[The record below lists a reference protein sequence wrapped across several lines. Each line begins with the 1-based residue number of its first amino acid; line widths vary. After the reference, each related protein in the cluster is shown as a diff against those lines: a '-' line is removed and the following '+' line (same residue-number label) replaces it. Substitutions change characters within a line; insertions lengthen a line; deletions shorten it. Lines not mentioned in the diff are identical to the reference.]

1 MVINLITEEDAKKI
15 QSELTEEQIRQLIYL
30 LQKDKLVELKELA
43 RKKYK
48 IKFVLVMRRYINKFF
63 TKLENNKQFK
73 RPETINLLNQT
84 RKTLK
89 NVYKF
94 INSKEVVD
102 ANSLLRSAFENLI
115 MGMMIYE
122 NTSTY
127 KEFINLSIDDKIRQ
141 YTKPQKLRND
151 FRKVLRKLDGDL
163 FTDMNSRDLKDFLDE
178 FYDKMCLFTHSTIIV
193 NAMIEIEKDDDLD
206 IYVVALK
213 QNAYFVE
220 MILYLCLKYLCEFKK
235 NPIDITYLL
244 LGWYVLISDV
254 PKEKI
259 APKKMEKLNK
269 LLYADFNKEYLEKNK
284 ENVNFLTKEAKKL
297 QEDIQRNPTG
307 FIELLTM
314 LVK

>member
-1 MVINLITEEDAKKI
+1 MI
-15 QSELTEEQIRQLIYL
+15 SLTEEAIEKIKAELTDDQIMQLVYL

-43 RKKYK
+43 RKKCK
-48 IKFVLVMRRYINKFF
+48 TKFVMVMRRYINKFF
-63 TKLENNKQFK
+63 KDLENNKEFK
-73 RPETINLLNQT
+73 KPETINLLSQT

-89 NVYKF
+89 NIHKF

-115 MGMMIYE
+115 MGMMINESE
-122 NTSTY
+122 NTY
-127 KEFINLSIDDKIRQ
+127 KEFINLSIDDTTRQ

-163 FTDMNSRDLKDFLDE
+163 FIEMSNRNLKDMLDE
-178 FYDKMCLFTHSTIIV
+178 FYDKMCLFTHSSIVV

-206 IYVVALK
+206 IYFIALK
-213 QNAYFVE
+213 QNTYFVE
-220 MILYLCLKYLCEFKK
+220 ILLYLCLKYLCNYKK
-235 NPIDITYLL
+235 DPIDITYIV

-254 PKEKI
+254 PKEKVTSE
-259 APKKMEKLNK
+259 KKEKLNK

-284 ENVNFLTKEAKKL
+284 ENVDFLTEEANKL
-297 QEDIQRNPTG
+297 QEDIQKNPTG
-307 FIELLTM
+307 FVELLTK

>member
-1 MVINLITEEDAKKI
+1 MITEEDIKKI
-15 QSELTEEQIRQLIYL
+15 QSELTDDQLRQLLYL

-43 RKKYK
+43 RKKCK
-48 IKFVLVMRRYINKFF
+48 TKFVMVMRRYVNKFF
-63 TKLENNKQFK
+63 KELENDKEFK

-89 NVYKF
+89 NVHKF

-115 MGMMIYE
+115 MGMMINESE
-122 NTSTY
+122 NTY
-127 KEFINLSIDDKIRQ
+127 KEFINLSIDDTTRQ

-163 FTDMNSRDLKDFLDE
+163 FIEMSNRNLKDMLDE
-178 FYDKMCLFTHSTIIV
+178 FYDKMCLFTHSTILV
-193 NAMIEIEKDDDLD
+193 NAMIEIEKDDDLG
-206 IYVVALK
+206 IYVIALK
-213 QNAYFVE
+213 QNTYFVE
-220 MILYLCLKYLCEFKK
+220 MLLYLCLKYLCNYKK
-235 NPIDITYLL
+235 DPIDITYVV

-254 PKEKI
+254 PKEKVT
-259 APKKMEKLNK
+259 PEKMEKLNK

-284 ENVNFLTKEAKKL
+284 ENVDFLTEEAKKL
-297 QEDIQRNPTG
+297 QENIQKNPTG
-307 FIELLTM
+307 FVELLTK

>member
-1 MVINLITEEDAKKI
+1 MI
-15 QSELTEEQIRQLIYL
+15 SLTEEAIEKIKAELTDDQIMQLVYL

-43 RKKYK
+43 RKKCK
-48 IKFVLVMRRYINKFF
+48 TKFVMVMRRYINKFF
-63 TKLENNKQFK
+63 KDLENNKEFK

-89 NVYKF
+89 NVHKF

-115 MGMMIYE
+115 MGMMINESE
-122 NTSTY
+122 NTY
-127 KEFINLSIDDKIRQ
+127 KEFINLSIDDTTRQ
-141 YTKPQKLRND
+141 YTKSQKLRND

-163 FTDMNSRDLKDFLDE
+163 FIEMSNRNLKDMLDE
-178 FYDKMCLFTHSTIIV
+178 FYDKMCLFTHSSIVV

-206 IYVVALK
+206 IYVIALK
-213 QNAYFVE
+213 QNTYFVE
-220 MILYLCLKYLCEFKK
+220 MLLYLCLKYLCNYKK
-235 NPIDITYLL
+235 NPIDITYVV

-254 PKEKI
+254 PKEKVT
-259 APKKMEKLNK
+259 PEKMEKLNK

-284 ENVNFLTKEAKKL
+284 ENVDFLTEEANKL
-297 QEDIQRNPTG
+297 QEDIQKNPTG
-307 FIELLTM
+307 FVELLTK

>member
-1 MVINLITEEDAKKI
+1 MI
-15 QSELTEEQIRQLIYL
+15 SLTEEVIEKIKAELTDDQIMQLVYL

-43 RKKYK
+43 RKKCK
-48 IKFVLVMRRYINKFF
+48 TKFVMLMRRYINKFF
-63 TKLENNKQFK
+63 KDLENNKEFK

-89 NVYKF
+89 NVHKF

-115 MGMMIYE
+115 MGMMINESE
-122 NTSTY
+122 NTY
-127 KEFINLSIDDKIRQ
+127 KEFINLSIDDTTRQ

-163 FTDMNSRDLKDFLDE
+163 FIEMSNRNLKDMLDE
-178 FYDKMCLFTHSTIIV
+178 FYDKMCLFTHSSIVV

-206 IYVVALK
+206 IYFIALK
-213 QNAYFVE
+213 QNTYFVE
-220 MILYLCLKYLCEFKK
+220 MLLYLCLKYLCNYKK
-235 NPIDITYLL
+235 DPIDITYIV

-254 PKEKI
+254 PKEKVT
-259 APKKMEKLNK
+259 PEKMEKLNK

-284 ENVNFLTKEAKKL
+284 ENVDFLTEEANKL
-297 QEDIQRNPTG
+297 QEDIQKNPTG
-307 FIELLTM
+307 FVELLTK

>member
-1 MVINLITEEDAKKI
+1 MISLTEEAIEKI
-15 QSELTEEQIRQLIYL
+15 NSELTDEQIMQLVYL

-43 RKKYK
+43 RKKCK
-48 IKFVLVMRRYINKFF
+48 TKFIMVMRKYINKFF
-63 TKLENNKQFK
+63 KDLENDKEFK
-73 RPETINLLNQT
+73 RPETVNLLNQT

-94 INSKEVVD
+94 IKNKEVVD

-115 MGMMIYE
+115 MGMMINE
-122 NTSTY
+122 SEDTY
-127 KEFINLSIDDKIRQ
+127 KEFINLSIDDTTRKL
-141 YTKPQKLRND
+141 TKPQKLRND

-163 FTDMNSRDLKDFLDE
+163 FVEMSNKNLKDLLDE
-178 FYDKMCLFTHSTIIV
+178 FYDKMCLFTHSTIVV

-206 IYVVALK
+206 IYVIALK

-220 MILYLCLKYLCEFKK
+220 MLLYLCLKYLCNYDKD
-235 NPIDITYLL
+235 PIDITYVV

-254 PKEKI
+254 PKEKVT
-259 APKKMEKLNK
+259 PEKMEKLNK

-284 ENVNFLTKEAKKL
+284 ENIDFLTEEAKKL
-297 QEDIQRNPTG
+297 QEDIQKNPTG
-307 FIELLTM
+307 FVELLTS

>member
-1 MVINLITEEDAKKI
+1 MTPPRGAARITAAKALHKNLFTFTLYTLFPPIRPCERTHTERKMIIKAAKRADRRIINCIIFRCDF
-15 QSELTEEQIRQLIYL
+15 QLSPS
-30 LQKDKLVELKELA
+30 
-43 RKKYK
+43 KYSD
-48 IKFVLVMRRYINKFF
+48 IN
-63 TKLENNKQFK
+63 
-73 RPETINLLNQT
+73 
-84 RKTLK
+84 
-89 NVYKF
+89 VHKF

-115 MGMMIYE
+115 MGMMINE
-122 NTSTY
+122 SEDTY
-127 KEFINLSIDDKIRQ
+127 KEFINLSIDDTTRQ

-163 FTDMNSRDLKDFLDE
+163 FIDMNSRDLKDFLDE
-178 FYDKMCLFTHSTIIV
+178 FYDKMCLFTHSTILV

-213 QNAYFVE
+213 QNTYFVE
-220 MILYLCLKYLCEFKK
+220 LLLYLCLKYLCNYKK
-235 NPIDITYLL
+235 DPIDITYLL

-259 APKKMEKLNK
+259 TPEKMEKLNK

-284 ENVNFLTKEAKKL
+284 EIVDFLTEEAKKL
-297 QEDIQRNPTG
+297 QEDIQKNPTG
-307 FIELLTM
+307 FVELLTS

>member
-1 MVINLITEEDAKKI
+1 MTEEAMEKI
-15 QSELTEEQIRQLIYL
+15 RAELTDDQIMQLVYL

-43 RKKYK
+43 RKKCK
-48 IKFVLVMRRYINKFF
+48 TKFVMVMRRYINKFF
-63 TKLENNKQFK
+63 KDLENNKEFK

-89 NVYKF
+89 NVHKF

-115 MGMMIYE
+115 MGMMINESE
-122 NTSTY
+122 NTY
-127 KEFINLSIDDKIRQ
+127 KEFVNLSIDDTTRQ

-163 FTDMNSRDLKDFLDE
+163 FIEMSNRNLKDMLDE
-178 FYDKMCLFTHSTIIV
+178 FYDKMCLFTHSSIVV

-206 IYVVALK
+206 IYFIALK
-213 QNAYFVE
+213 QNTYFVE
-220 MILYLCLKYLCEFKK
+220 MLLYLCLKYLCNYKK
-235 NPIDITYLL
+235 DPIDITYIV

-254 PKEKI
+254 PKEKVT
-259 APKKMEKLNK
+259 PEKMEKLNK

-284 ENVNFLTKEAKKL
+284 ENVDLLIEEANKL
-297 QEDIQRNPTG
+297 QEDIQKNPTG
-307 FIELLTM
+307 FVELLTK

>member
-1 MVINLITEEDAKKI
+1 MVTEEDVKNI
-15 QSELTEEQIRQLIYL
+15 QSELTDDQIRQLLYL

-43 RKKYK
+43 RKKCK
-48 IKFVLVMRRYINKFF
+48 TKFVMVMRKYINKFF
-63 TKLENNKQFK
+63 KELDNDKQFK

-89 NVYKF
+89 NVHKF

-115 MGMMIYE
+115 MGMMINE
-122 NTSTY
+122 NENTY
-127 KEFINLSIDDKIRQ
+127 KEFINLSIDDKTRQ

-163 FTDMNSRDLKDFLDE
+163 FMKMSNRNLKDMLDE
-178 FYDKMCLFTHSTIIV
+178 FYDKMCLFTHSTIVV

-206 IYVVALK
+206 IYVIALK
-213 QNAYFVE
+213 QNVYFVE
-220 MILYLCLKYLCEFKK
+220 MLLYLCLKYLCNYKK
-235 NPIDITYLL
+235 DPIDSTYVV

-254 PKEKI
+254 PKEKVT
-259 APKKMEKLNK
+259 PEKMERLNK
-269 LLYADFNKEYLEKNK
+269 LLYADFNREYLEKNK
-284 ENVNFLTKEAKKL
+284 ENVDFLTEEVKKL
-297 QEDIQRNPTG
+297 QEDIQKNPTG
-307 FIELLTM
+307 FVELLVL

>member
-1 MVINLITEEDAKKI
+1 MI
-15 QSELTEEQIRQLIYL
+15 SLTEEAIEKIKAELTDDQIMQLVYL

-43 RKKYK
+43 RKKCK
-48 IKFVLVMRRYINKFF
+48 TKFVMVMRRYINKFF
-63 TKLENNKQFK
+63 KDLENNKEFK
-73 RPETINLLNQT
+73 RPGTINLLNQT

-89 NVYKF
+89 NVHKF

-102 ANSLLRSAFENLI
+102 ANSLLRSAFEKLI
-115 MGMMIYE
+115 MGMMINESE
-122 NTSTY
+122 NTY
-127 KEFINLSIDDKIRQ
+127 KEFINLSIDDTTRQ

-163 FTDMNSRDLKDFLDE
+163 FIEMSNRNLKDMLDE
-178 FYDKMCLFTHSTIIV
+178 FYDKMCLFTHSSIVV

-213 QNAYFVE
+213 QNTYFVE
-220 MILYLCLKYLCEFKK
+220 MLLYLCLKYLCNYKK
-235 NPIDITYLL
+235 DPIDITYIV

-254 PKEKI
+254 PKEKVT
-259 APKKMEKLNK
+259 PEKMEKLNK

-284 ENVNFLTKEAKKL
+284 ENVDFLTEEANKL
-297 QEDIQRNPTG
+297 QEDIQKNPTG
-307 FIELLTM
+307 FVELLTK

>member
-1 MVINLITEEDAKKI
+1 MTEEEIKKI
-15 QSELTEEQIRQLIYL
+15 QSELTDDQLRQLLYL

-43 RKKYK
+43 RKKCK
-48 IKFVLVMRRYINKFF
+48 TKFVNVMRRYINKFF
-63 TKLENNKQFK
+63 IELENDKEFK

-89 NVYKF
+89 NVHKF
-94 INSKEVVD
+94 IKNKEVVD

-115 MGMMIYE
+115 MGMMINE
-122 NTSTY
+122 NEETY
-127 KEFINLSIDDKIRQ
+127 KEFINLSIDDTTRKL
-141 YTKPQKLRND
+141 TKPQKLRND

-163 FTDMNSRDLKDFLDE
+163 FIEMSNKNLKELLDE
-178 FYDKMCLFTHSTIIV
+178 FYDKMCLFTHSTILV

-213 QNAYFVE
+213 QNTYFVE
-220 MILYLCLKYLCEFKK
+220 MLLYLRLKYLCNYKK
-235 NPIDITYLL
+235 DPIDITYVV

-254 PKEKI
+254 PKEKVT
-259 APKKMEKLNK
+259 PEKMKKLNK

-284 ENVNFLTKEAKKL
+284 ENVDFLTEEAKKL
-297 QEDIQRNPTG
+297 QDDIQRNPTG
-307 FIELLTM
+307 FVELLTT

>member
-1 MVINLITEEDAKKI
+1 MI
-15 QSELTEEQIRQLIYL
+15 SLTEEAIEKIKAELTDDQIMQLVYL
-30 LQKDKLVELKELA
+30 LQKDKLVELKEIA
-43 RKKYK
+43 RKKCK
-48 IKFVLVMRRYINKFF
+48 TKFVNVMRRYVNKFF
-63 TKLENNKQFK
+63 KDLENDKEFK
-73 RPETINLLNQT
+73 RPETVNLLNQT

-89 NVYKF
+89 NVHKF
-94 INSKEVVD
+94 IKNKEVVD

-115 MGMMIYE
+115 MGMMINE
-122 NTSTY
+122 SEDTY
-127 KEFINLSIDDKIRQ
+127 KEFINLSIDDTTRQ

-163 FTDMNSRDLKDFLDE
+163 FIDMNSRDLKDFLDE
-178 FYDKMCLFTHSTIIV
+178 FYDKMCLFTHSTILV

-213 QNAYFVE
+213 QNTYFVE
-220 MILYLCLKYLCEFKK
+220 LLLYLCLKYLCNYKK
-235 NPIDITYLL
+235 DPIDITYLL

-259 APKKMEKLNK
+259 TPEKMEKLNK

-284 ENVNFLTKEAKKL
+284 ENVDFLTEEVKKL
-297 QEDIQRNPTG
+297 QEDIQKNPTG
-307 FIELLTM
+307 FVELLTT

>member
-1 MVINLITEEDAKKI
+1 MTEEAIEKI
-15 QSELTEEQIRQLIYL
+15 KAVLTDDQIMQLVYL

-43 RKKYK
+43 RKKCK
-48 IKFVLVMRRYINKFF
+48 TKFVMVMRRYINKFF
-63 TKLENNKQFK
+63 KDLENDKEFK

-89 NVYKF
+89 NVHKF

-115 MGMMIYE
+115 MGMMINESE
-122 NTSTY
+122 NTY
-127 KEFINLSIDDKIRQ
+127 KEFINLSIDDTTRQ

-163 FTDMNSRDLKDFLDE
+163 FIEMSNRNLKDMLDE
-178 FYDKMCLFTHSTIIV
+178 FYDKMCLFTHSSIVV

-206 IYVVALK
+206 IYVIALK
-213 QNAYFVE
+213 QNTYFVE
-220 MILYLCLKYLCEFKK
+220 MLLYLCLKYLCNYKK
-235 NPIDITYLL
+235 DLIDITYVV

-254 PKEKI
+254 PKEKVT
-259 APKKMEKLNK
+259 PEKMEKLNK

-284 ENVNFLTKEAKKL
+284 ENVDFLTEEANKL
-297 QEDIQRNPTG
+297 QEDIQKNPTG
-307 FIELLTM
+307 FVELLTK

>member
-1 MVINLITEEDAKKI
+1 MI
-15 QSELTEEQIRQLIYL
+15 SLTEEAIEKIKAELTDDQIMQLVYL

-43 RKKYK
+43 RKKCK
-48 IKFVLVMRRYINKFF
+48 TKFVMVMRRYINKFF
-63 TKLENNKQFK
+63 KDLENNKEFK

-89 NVYKF
+89 NVHKF

-115 MGMMIYE
+115 MGMMINESE
-122 NTSTY
+122 NTY
-127 KEFINLSIDDKIRQ
+127 KEFINLSIDDTTRQ

-163 FTDMNSRDLKDFLDE
+163 FIEMSNRNLKDMLDE
-178 FYDKMCLFTHSTIIV
+178 FYDKMCLFTHSSMVV

-206 IYVVALK
+206 IYFIALK
-213 QNAYFVE
+213 QNTYFVE
-220 MILYLCLKYLCEFKK
+220 ILLYLCLKYLCNYKK
-235 NPIDITYLL
+235 DPIDITYIV

-254 PKEKI
+254 PKEKVT
-259 APKKMEKLNK
+259 PENMEKLNK

-284 ENVNFLTKEAKKL
+284 ENVDFLTEEANKL
-297 QEDIQRNPTG
+297 QEDIQKNPTG
-307 FIELLTM
+307 FVELLTK

>member
-1 MVINLITEEDAKKI
+1 MTEEEIKKI
-15 QSELTEEQIRQLIYL
+15 QSELTDDQIMQLVYL

-43 RKKYK
+43 RKKCK
-48 IKFVLVMRRYINKFF
+48 TKFIMVMRKYINKFF
-63 TKLENNKQFK
+63 KDLENNKEFK

-89 NVYKF
+89 NVHKF

-115 MGMMIYE
+115 MGMMINESE
-122 NTSTY
+122 NTY
-127 KEFINLSIDDKIRQ
+127 KEFINLSIDDTTRQ

-163 FTDMNSRDLKDFLDE
+163 FIEMSNRNLKDMLDE
-178 FYDKMCLFTHSTIIV
+178 FYDKMCLFTHSSIVV

-206 IYVVALK
+206 IYVIALK
-213 QNAYFVE
+213 QNTYFVE
-220 MILYLCLKYLCEFKK
+220 MLLYLCLKYLCNYKK
-235 NPIDITYLL
+235 DPIDITYVV

-254 PKEKI
+254 PKEKVT
-259 APKKMEKLNK
+259 PEKMEKLKK

-284 ENVNFLTKEAKKL
+284 ENVDFLTEEANKL
-297 QEDIQRNPTG
+297 QEDIQKNPTG
-307 FIELLTM
+307 FVELLTK

>member
-1 MVINLITEEDAKKI
+1 MINLTEEAIEKI
-15 QSELTEEQIRQLIYL
+15 NSELTDEQIMQLVYL

-43 RKKYK
+43 RKKCK
-48 IKFVLVMRRYINKFF
+48 TKFVNVMRRYVNKFF
-63 TKLENNKQFK
+63 KDLENDKEFK
-73 RPETINLLNQT
+73 RPETVNLLNQT

-94 INSKEVVD
+94 IKNKEVVD

-115 MGMMIYE
+115 MGMMINE
-122 NTSTY
+122 SEDTY
-127 KEFINLSIDDKIRQ
+127 KEFINLSIDDTTRKL
-141 YTKPQKLRND
+141 TKPQKLRND

-163 FTDMNSRDLKDFLDE
+163 FVEMSNKNLKDLLDE
-178 FYDKMCLFTHSTIIV
+178 FYDKMCLFTHSTIVV

-206 IYVVALK
+206 IYVIALK

-220 MILYLCLKYLCEFKK
+220 MLLYLCLKYLCNYDKD
-235 NPIDITYLL
+235 PIDITYVV

-254 PKEKI
+254 PKEKVT
-259 APKKMEKLNK
+259 PEKMEKLNK

-284 ENVNFLTKEAKKL
+284 EHIDFLTEEAKKL
-297 QEDIQRNPTG
+297 QEDIQKNPTG
-307 FIELLTM
+307 FVELLTS

>member
-1 MVINLITEEDAKKI
+1 MTEEAIEKI
-15 QSELTEEQIRQLIYL
+15 KTELTDDQIMQLVYL

-43 RKKYK
+43 RKKCK
-48 IKFVLVMRRYINKFF
+48 TKFVMVMRRYINKFF
-63 TKLENNKQFK
+63 KDLENNKEFK

-89 NVYKF
+89 NVHKF

-115 MGMMIYE
+115 MGMMINESE
-122 NTSTY
+122 NTY
-127 KEFINLSIDDKIRQ
+127 KEFINLSIDDTTRQ

-163 FTDMNSRDLKDFLDE
+163 FIEMSNRNLKDMLDE
-178 FYDKMCLFTHSTIIV
+178 FYDKMCLFTHSSIVV

-206 IYVVALK
+206 IYVIALK
-213 QNAYFVE
+213 QNTYFVE
-220 MILYLCLKYLCEFKK
+220 MLLYLCSKYLCNYKK
-235 NPIDITYLL
+235 DPIDITYVV

-254 PKEKI
+254 PKEKFT
-259 APKKMEKLNK
+259 PEKMEKLNK

-284 ENVNFLTKEAKKL
+284 ENVDFLTEEANKL
-297 QEDIQRNPTG
+297 QEDIQKNPTG
-307 FIELLTM
+307 FVELLTK

>member
-1 MVINLITEEDAKKI
+1 MITEEDIKKI
-15 QSELTEEQIRQLIYL
+15 QSELTDDQLRQLLYL

-43 RKKYK
+43 RKKCK
-48 IKFVLVMRRYINKFF
+48 TKFVMVMRRYINKFF
-63 TKLENNKQFK
+63 KDLENNKEFK

-89 NVYKF
+89 NVHKF

-115 MGMMIYE
+115 MGMMINESE
-122 NTSTY
+122 NTY
-127 KEFINLSIDDKIRQ
+127 KEFINLSIDDTTRQ

-163 FTDMNSRDLKDFLDE
+163 FIEMSNRNLKDMLDE
-178 FYDKMCLFTHSTIIV
+178 LYDKMCLFTHSSIVV

-213 QNAYFVE
+213 QNTYFVE
-220 MILYLCLKYLCEFKK
+220 MLLYLCLKYLCNYKK
-235 NPIDITYLL
+235 DPIDITYVV

-254 PKEKI
+254 PKEKVT
-259 APKKMEKLNK
+259 PEKMEKLNK

-284 ENVNFLTKEAKKL
+284 ENVDFLTEEAKKL
-297 QEDIQRNPTG
+297 QEDIQKNPTG
-307 FIELLTM
+307 FIELLTT